1 MSDGCVPRWREATS
15 ARASYW
21 DCGVAVHL
29 PALLVVLIGCVPAK
43 AQLPAIAD
51 SPVRIVALG
60 DSLTAGLGLPVNA
73 SFPAKLETAL
83 RQRGVAVEITNAG
96 VSGDTASGGLAR
108 LDWSVPQGTDAVIVE
123 LGANDMLRGMD
134 PKITRAAFAEIV
146 RRLRERHI
154 AVLLAGMRVAPNLGA
169 EYARQFESIYS
180 DLAAKDGVLLYPF
193 FLDGVAGDPTLN
205 QPDGIHPTSAGV
217 EEIVTR
223 MLPQV
228 EELVSRV
235 RMKRPI

>member
-29 PALLVVLIGCVPAK
+29 PALLVALIGCVPAK

-169 EYARQFESIYS
+169 EYAHQFESIYS

-205 QPDGIHPTSAGV
+205 QPDGIHPTAAGV